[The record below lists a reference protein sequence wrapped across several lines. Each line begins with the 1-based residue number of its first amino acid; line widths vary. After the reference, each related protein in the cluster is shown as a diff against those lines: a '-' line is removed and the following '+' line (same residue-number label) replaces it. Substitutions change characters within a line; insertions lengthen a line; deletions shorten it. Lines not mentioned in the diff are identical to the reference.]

1 MGHAA
6 SGRLTG
12 YFAGLAC
19 GRAERAAQWPALMKR
34 VAIEG
39 TADPIDIR
47 TNQRLLDA
55 LTQSGTPLLMA
66 CGGKGLCATCHV
78 YVSGGGDKLSPRTP
92 REQMSLRMLSD
103 LRPNSRLA
111 CQAKVQGEGVTVTLP
126 RGRYLTASKD
136 LNALIGRRAEERI
149 LHPLDGRVLIETGKI
164 ITRSRINEL
173 AQVDVDVAE
182 MKTRSLTLR

>member
-1 MGHAA
+1 
-6 SGRLTG
+6 
-12 YFAGLAC
+12 
-19 GRAERAAQWPALMKR
+19 MKR

-39 TADPIDIR
+39 ATDPVDIK

-55 LTQSGTPLLMA
+55 LTMSGTPLLMA

-78 YVSGGGDKLSPRTP
+78 YVTTGGERLSSRTP

-111 CQAKVQGEGVTVTLP
+111 CQAKVQGEGVAVTLP

-164 ITRSRINEL
+164 ITRTRIGEL
-173 AQVDVDVAE
+173 SQVDVDVAE
-182 MKTRSLTLR
+182 MRTRSLTLR